1 MARICPLFSG
11 STGNSTYI
19 GCASGGVLIDA
30 GVGARS
36 ICGALGNLGVD
47 IKHVSAVFVTHEHTD
62 HIRGLPTL
70 AKKHG
75 IKIYAS
81 EKTAQALAPVVNARV
96 IDGQGVQAGDML
108 ITRFDTSHDCPG
120 SGGYVV
126 TTPDGHRIGVCTDL
140 GHVSDEVR
148 SALTGCD
155 AVLIESNHDV
165 NMLKNGSYP
174 YHTKLRI
181 LSERG
186 HLSNACCADELPALI
201 KNGLTRVILGH
212 ISRDNNFPELA
223 LTTARTALLA
233 HGMRENSDYL
243 IWAAPPAG
251 GRLVVV

>member
-36 ICGALGNLGVD
+36 ICGALDLLGAD
-47 IKHVSAVFVTHEHTD
+47 IKNIWAVFVTHEHTD
-62 HIRGLPTL
+62 HIRGLPAL

-81 EKTAQALAPVVNARV
+81 EKTAEALSPA
-96 IDGQGVQAGDML
+96 IDASIIDERGVQAGGLL
-108 ITRFDTSHDCPG
+108 IKRFDTSHDCPG

-126 TTPDGHRIGVCTDL
+126 TTPDGHKIGVCTDL
-140 GHVSDEVR
+140 GHVDHGVR
-148 SALTGCD
+148 EALAGCD
-155 AVLIESNHDV
+155 VILIESNHDV
-165 NMLKNGSYP
+165 NMLKNGGYP

-186 HLSNACCADELPALI
+186 HLSNACCADELPRLV
-201 KNGLTRVILGH
+201 KSGLTRIILGH

-223 LTTARTALLA
+223 LQTARAALLA
-233 HGMRENSDYL
+233 EGMRENSDYL
-243 IWAAPPAG
+243 LWAAPPTAG
-251 GRLVVV
+251 KLVIV